1 MVKLYSRPG
10 CVQCAATEKM
20 LNKLGIAYTKVHVN
34 DMIAE
39 ELREEGFT
47 ALPVVHTP
55 VDMWS
60 GFRPDKLA
68 TLAA

>member
-10 CVQCAATEKM
+10 CVQCAATEKI
-20 LNKLGIAYTKVHVN
+20 LNKLGIDYTKVHVN

-55 VDMWS
+55 AGMWS